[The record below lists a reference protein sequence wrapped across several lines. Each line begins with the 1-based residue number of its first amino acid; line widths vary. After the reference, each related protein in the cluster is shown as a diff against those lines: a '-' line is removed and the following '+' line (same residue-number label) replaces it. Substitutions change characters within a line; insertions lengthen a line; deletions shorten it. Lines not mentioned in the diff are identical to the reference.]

1 MLNTDFLNQGF
12 LSKVFIL
19 FFIVALSSIVFTS
32 FGMLISFLFFGTEI
46 TFETNISQQEA
57 LALKIVQVF
66 STLGFFLIPAF
77 IFRFIDTT
85 NKNFFKLNNLVKP
98 TTALLCVLLFVSL
111 IPIVNLLI
119 NINAQISFPEE
130 FIQIEQWFKE
140 QQTKQ
145 EQIIKK
151 FTLMNTQGDLL
162 LNIFVMALVPAFS
175 EELFFRGVLQ
185 NLVLEWKKNIHFAVF
200 LTAFLFAVVH
210 QQFYTFIPIFFLGA
224 ILGYIYCLT
233 ANIWLPITIHFLNN
247 FLAVLSSYFEQQDKR
262 LNLTENLTAHQEN
275 TAWLLQSMLA
285 SGLILYFLYKKRT
298 NLNLQ

>member
-1 MLNTDFLNQGF
+1 VLNTDFLNQGF